1 MEFIPDSMTEKFQI
15 DTECVL
21 QNIKCEIVCQL
32 YKGATITEEIIAL
45 IAKIHLWK
53 YICRHGRHDEPNC
66 EDTWYRFL
74 RLFNVKKR
82 ELPKRSFSVRGNNGC
97 CYQCSYS
104 SVDSGDDLRRLEFS
118 LCGPCSSY
126 TGRRNWRTNVVC
138 FSPERVKLFDE
149 VIPEFLTIAPS
160 VLLEAQ
166 RQHAVLC
173 VSRTTLNAAINNL
186 LTQNGIKNH
195 IVVRTFLDKFEVN
208 FFCSDICSEYSD
220 VFVATVVPGEELE
233 VIGLLKQSYDR
244 YRMTGKVI
252 SEDARIRGIESVCT
266 KTVLSNDC
274 FSYNRFP

>member
-1 MEFIPDSMTEKFQI
+1 MTEKFQI

-32 YKGATITEEIIAL
+32 YKGATITEEIIDL
-45 IAKIHLWK
+45 IAKKQLWE

-74 RLFNVKKR
+74 RLFHAKER

-97 CYQCSYS
+97 CYQCSYAS
-104 SVDSGDDLRRLEFS
+104 ADSRDDLRRLEFS
-118 LCGPCSSY
+118 LCGTCKGP
-126 TGRRNWRTNVVC
+126 RNWKWTNVVC
-138 FSPERVKLFDE
+138 FSPERVKFFDE
-149 VIPEFLTIAPS
+149 VMPEFLKMAPS

-173 VSRTTLNAAINNL
+173 VSRTTLNAAIKNL
-186 LTQNGIKNH
+186 HTQNGIKNH
-195 IVVRTFLDKFEVN
+195 IVVSTFLDNFEVY
-208 FFCSDICSEYSD
+208 FFCSDICYEYSD

-233 VIGLLKQSYDR
+233 VIGLLKQSFDR

-252 SEDARIRGIESVCT
+252 SEDERIRGIERVCT
-266 KTVLSNDC
+266 KTALNNYC
-274 FSYNRFP
+274 FLHNRFP

>member
-1 MEFIPDSMTEKFQI
+1 MTEKFQI
-15 DTECVL
+15 DTEWLL
-21 QNIKCEIVCQL
+21 QNIKCVIVWQL
-32 YKGATITEEIIAL
+32 YEGATITEEIIDL
-45 IAKIHLWK
+45 IAKKQLWE

-66 EDTWYRFL
+66 EDIWYRFL
-74 RLFNVKKR
+74 RLFHVKER

-97 CYQCSYS
+97 CYQCSYAS
-104 SVDSGDDLRRLEFS
+104 ADSGDDLRKLEFS
-118 LCGPCSSY
+118 LCGPYKGHRSWKW
-126 TGRRNWRTNVVC
+126 THVVC
-138 FSPERVKLFDE
+138 FSPEMVKFFDE
-149 VIPEFLTIAPS
+149 VMPEFLKIAPT

-173 VSRTTLNAAINNL
+173 ISRTTLNAAIKNL

-195 IVVRTFLDKFEVN
+195 IAVCTFLDKFEVN

-220 VFVATVVPGEELE
+220 IFVATVVPGEELE
-233 VIGLLKQSYDR
+233 VIGLLKQSFDR